1 MDKKEKRTLQLA
13 LGSLVAAGLA
23 SATATSADMKPKW
36 EGHEKCY
43 GIVKKGM
50 NDCGNSL
57 HDCASKAAKD
67 NEPEEWI
74 YVPKGTCQ
82 KIAGGS
88 LEAKKK

>member
-13 LGSLVAAGLA
+13 LGGLVAAGLV
-23 SATATSADMKPKW
+23 SATSSSANVKPKW

-43 GIVKKGM
+43 GIAKKGM

-57 HDCASKAAKD
+57 HDCGSKATED
-67 NEPEEWI
+67 NLPGEWI

-82 KIAGGS
+82 KIANGN
-88 LEAKKK
+88 LEPKKK